1 MTILNEDSKWR
12 RHSLLAAVE
21 SFPLFVFVFVFVLV
35 LLFVYMFV
43 FVFVSV
49 FVSTFSAGCGGT
61 DCSV

>member
-1 MTILNEDSKWR
+1 M
-12 RHSLLAAVE
+12 LAAVE

-43 FVFVSV
+43 FVFVFL

-61 DCSV
+61 RGVRYAKS